1 MLRLIASCKMNGVIF
16 CFQSIFLPDLRMS
29 VEILLG
35 FRLGNAAFAAKE
47 YDEAIKYYTAAIAID
62 SKNCVYY
69 SNRR

>member
-1 MLRLIASCKMNGVIF
+1 MLRLIASCKINGVIF
-16 CFQSIFLPDLRMS
+16 CFQLFSYPISECPS
-29 VEILLG
+29 EILLG

-47 YDEAIKYYTAAIAID
+47 YDEAIKYYTAAIAI